1 MANNP
6 NATANLTNAGKGRPK
21 GSSNKSTTMAREAIA
36 RFVDGNAHKLE
47 EWLDQVA
54 QDNPAEAFKLYQ
66 SVVEYHIPKLA
77 RTDTTVT
84 GSDGGPVQHAIKVK
98 FGNDS

>member
-6 NATANLTNAGKGRPK
+6 NAAANLTNAGKGRPR
-21 GSSNKSTTMAREAIA
+21 GAQNKSTALAREAIA

-47 EWLDQVA
+47 QWLDQVA

-84 GSDGGPVQHAIKVK
+84 GADGGPVQHAIKVK
-98 FGNDS
+98 FGEE

>member
-6 NATANLTNAGKGRPK
+6 NATANLTIAGKGRPK
-21 GSSNKSTTMAREAIA
+21 GATNKSTALAREAIA

-47 EWLDQVA
+47 QWLDQVA

-77 RTDTTVT
+77 RTDTTVS
-84 GSDGGPVQHAIKVK
+84 GVDGGPVQHSIKVS
-98 FGNDS
+98 FGD